1 MKKIF
6 LGMVFF
12 TTTALATQAQEVV
25 VIKKSSKDSANKPL
39 VVIDGVITPN
49 KDMNELSPN
58 DIQSMNVLKGASA
71 KVKYGEKGEN
81 GVIEINTKSSS
92 KPTNKMGKTIVGFE
106 IDTTNLS
113 ITVDGDQVMLN
124 GEKVDPNDP
133 RLKKIKRIKVMG
145 GPNSSPLMGVMLDPS
160 GPEAPTAPMNK
171 AFLGVSTETSSEG
184 ALVVEVSP
192 ESPAAKAG
200 LAEDDIITQVNKDP
214 IKKQSDLY
222 AAIGKYK
229 EGDKV
234 TIEYLRDGKKNKKEI
249 VLAKNKMPTMFRFEG
264 APLDGLNK
272 DLEGLNKEMELYSF
286 EAENFN
292 KNAEKLNKNFRK
304 GYALPN
310 LPNLDG
316 IYVNTKKPK
325 LGISIED
332 LEEGNGVKITAV
344 NEASPASKAGLKIG
358 DIITSIDKH
367 EVKEVNDIKWQYFDA
382 GQTLKLSI
390 MRNKEVKIIEV
401 KIPKKINSADL

>member
-71 KVKYGEKGEN
+71 KVIYGEKGEN
-81 GVIEINTKSSS
+81 GVIEITTKSSS

-113 ITVDGDQVMLN
+113 ITVDGDQIMLN
-124 GEKVDPNDP
+124 GEKVDPRDP
-133 RLKKIKRIKVMG
+133 RLKKIKRINVLG
-145 GPNSSPLMGVMLDPS
+145 GQNSSPLMGVMLDPLA
-160 GPEAPTAPMNK
+160 PEAPPAPMNK

-249 VLAKNKMPTMFRFEG
+249 VLAKNKM
-264 APLDGLNK
+264 
-272 DLEGLNKEMELYSF
+272 
-286 EAENFN
+286 EARTEVYEFVPDNFNQNFN
-292 KNAEKLNKNFRK
+292 KDFNKNFKK
-304 GYALPN
+304 GFALPN
-310 LPNLDG
+310 LPNLEE

-390 MRNKEVKIIEV
+390 MRNKEVKTIEV

>member
-71 KVKYGEKGEN
+71 KVIYGEKGEN
-81 GVIEINTKSSS
+81 GVIEITTKSSS

-124 GEKVDPNDP
+124 GEKVDPRDP
-133 RLKKIKRIKVMG
+133 RLKKIKRINVLG
-145 GPNSSPLMGVMLDPS
+145 GPNSKTIKGLLLDPLA
-160 GPEAPTAPMNK
+160 PEAPPAPMNK

-249 VLAKNKMPTMFRFEG
+249 VLAKNKM
-264 APLDGLNK
+264 
-272 DLEGLNKEMELYSF
+272 
-286 EAENFN
+286 EAITEAYEFVPDNFNQNFN
-292 KNAEKLNKNFRK
+292 KDFNKNFRK
-304 GYALPN
+304 GFALPN
-310 LPNLDG
+310 LPNLDE

-390 MRNKEVKIIEV
+390 MRNKEVKTIEV

>member
-71 KVKYGEKGEN
+71 KVIYGEKGEN
-81 GVIEINTKSSS
+81 GVIEITTKSSS

-113 ITVDGDQVMLN
+113 ITVDGDQIMLN
-124 GEKVDPNDP
+124 GEKVDPRDP
-133 RLKKIKRIKVMG
+133 RLKKIKRINVLG
-145 GPNSSPLMGVMLDPS
+145 GQNSSPLMGVMLDPLA
-160 GPEAPTAPMNK
+160 PEAPPAPMNK

-249 VLAKNKMPTMFRFEG
+249 VLAKNKM
-264 APLDGLNK
+264 
-272 DLEGLNKEMELYSF
+272 
-286 EAENFN
+286 EARTEIYEFVPDNFNQNFN
-292 KNAEKLNKNFRK
+292 KDFNKNFRK
-304 GYALPN
+304 GFALPN
-310 LPNLDG
+310 LPNLEE

-390 MRNKEVKIIEV
+390 MRNKEVKTIEV

>member
-71 KVKYGEKGEN
+71 KVIYGEKGEN
-81 GVIEINTKSSS
+81 GVIEITTKSSTQ
-92 KPTNKMGKTIVGFE
+92 PTNKMGKTIMGVE
-106 IDTTNLS
+106 IDTTNLN
-113 ITVDGDQVMLN
+113 ITVDGDQVLLN
-124 GEKVDPNDP
+124 GEKVDPKDP
-133 RLKKIKRIKVMG
+133 RLKKIKRINVLG
-145 GPNSSPLMGVMLDPS
+145 GQNSSPLMGVMLDPLA
-160 GPEAPTAPMNK
+160 PETPPAPMNK

-249 VLAKNKMPTMFRFEG
+249 VLAKNKM
-264 APLDGLNK
+264 
-272 DLEGLNKEMELYSF
+272 
-286 EAENFN
+286 EAITEAYEFVPDNFNQNFN
-292 KNAEKLNKNFRK
+292 KDFNKNFRK
-304 GYALPN
+304 GFALPN
-310 LPNLDG
+310 LPNLEE

-390 MRNKEVKIIEV
+390 MRNKEVKTIEV

>member
-71 KVKYGEKGEN
+71 KVIYGEKGEN
-81 GVIEINTKSSS
+81 GVIEITTKSSS

-124 GEKVDPNDP
+124 GEKVDPRDP
-133 RLKKIKRIKVMG
+133 RLKKIKRINVLG
-145 GPNSSPLMGVMLDPS
+145 GPNSKTIKGLLLDPLA
-160 GPEAPTAPMNK
+160 PEAPPAPMNK

-249 VLAKNKMPTMFRFEG
+249 VLAKNKM
-264 APLDGLNK
+264 
-272 DLEGLNKEMELYSF
+272 
-286 EAENFN
+286 EARTEVYEFVPDNFNQNFN
-292 KNAEKLNKNFRK
+292 KNIRK

-310 LPNLDG
+310 LPNLDE
-316 IYVNTKKPK
+316 IFVNTKKPK

-390 MRNKEVKIIEV
+390 MRNKEVKTIEV

>member
-71 KVKYGEKGEN
+71 KVIYGEKGEN
-81 GVIEINTKSSS
+81 GVIEITTKSSS
-92 KPTNKMGKTIVGFE
+92 KPTNKMGKTVVGFE

-124 GEKVDPNDP
+124 GEKVDPKDP
-133 RLKKIKRIKVMG
+133 RLKKIKRINVLG
-145 GPNSSPLMGVMLDPS
+145 GQNSSPLMGVMLDPLA
-160 GPEAPTAPMNK
+160 PEAPPAPMNK

-249 VLAKNKMPTMFRFEG
+249 VLAKNKM
-264 APLDGLNK
+264 
-272 DLEGLNKEMELYSF
+272 
-286 EAENFN
+286 EARTEVYEFVPDNFNQNFN
-292 KNAEKLNKNFRK
+292 KNIRK

-310 LPNLDG
+310 LPNLDE
-316 IYVNTKKPK
+316 IFVNTKKPK

-367 EVKEVNDIKWQYFDA
+367 EVKEVNDIKWQNFDA

-390 MRNKEVKIIEV
+390 MRNKEVKTIEV

>member
-71 KVKYGEKGEN
+71 KVIYGEKGEN
-81 GVIEINTKSSS
+81 GVIEITTKSSS

-124 GEKVDPNDP
+124 GEKVDPKDP
-133 RLKKIKRIKVMG
+133 RLKKIKRINVLG
-145 GPNSSPLMGVMLDPS
+145 GPNSSPLMGVMLDPLA
-160 GPEAPTAPMNK
+160 PEAPPAPMNK

-249 VLAKNKMPTMFRFEG
+249 VLAKNKMETRTEVYEFVPDNF
-264 APLDGLNK
+264 NQ
-272 DLEGLNKEMELYSF
+272 
-286 EAENFN
+286 NFN
-292 KNAEKLNKNFRK
+292 KNIRK

-310 LPNLDG
+310 LPNLDE
-316 IYVNTKKPK
+316 IFVNTKKPK

-367 EVKEVNDIKWQYFDA
+367 EVKEVNDIKWQNFDA

-390 MRNKEVKIIEV
+390 MRNKEVKTIEV

>member
-71 KVKYGEKGEN
+71 KVIYGEKGEN
-81 GVIEINTKSSS
+81 GVIEITTKSSS

-124 GEKVDPNDP
+124 GEKVDPRDP
-133 RLKKIKRIKVMG
+133 RLKKIKRINVLG
-145 GPNSSPLMGVMLDPS
+145 GQNSSPLMGVKLDPLA
-160 GPEAPTAPMNK
+160 PEAPPAPMNK

-249 VLAKNKMPTMFRFEG
+249 VLAKNK
-264 APLDGLNK
+264 
-272 DLEGLNKEMELYSF
+272 LEARTEVYEFVPDNF
-286 EAENFN
+286 NQNFN
-292 KNAEKLNKNFRK
+292 KDFNKNFRK
-304 GYALPN
+304 GFALPN
-310 LPNLDG
+310 LPNLEE

-390 MRNKEVKIIEV
+390 MRNKEVKTIEV

>member
-71 KVKYGEKGEN
+71 KVIYGEKGEN
-81 GVIEINTKSSS
+81 GVIEITTKSSTQ
-92 KPTNKMGKTIVGFE
+92 PTNKMGKTIMGVE
-106 IDTTNLS
+106 IDTTNLN
-113 ITVDGDQVMLN
+113 ITVDGDQVLLN
-124 GEKVDPNDP
+124 GEKVDPKDP
-133 RLKKIKRIKVMG
+133 RLKKIKRINVLG
-145 GPNSSPLMGVMLDPS
+145 GPNSSPLMGVMLDPLA
-160 GPEAPTAPMNK
+160 PEAPTAPMNK

-249 VLAKNKMPTMFRFEG
+249 VLAKNKM
-264 APLDGLNK
+264 
-272 DLEGLNKEMELYSF
+272 
-286 EAENFN
+286 EARTEIYEFVPDNFNQNFN
-292 KNAEKLNKNFRK
+292 KDFNKNFRK
-304 GYALPN
+304 GFALPN
-310 LPNLDG
+310 LPNLEE

-390 MRNKEVKIIEV
+390 MRNKEVKTIEV

>member
-71 KVKYGEKGEN
+71 KVIYGEKGEN
-81 GVIEINTKSSS
+81 GVIEITTKSSS

-124 GEKVDPNDP
+124 GEKVDPRDP
-133 RLKKIKRIKVMG
+133 RLKKIKRINVLG
-145 GPNSSPLMGVMLDPS
+145 GQNSSPLMGVMLDPLA
-160 GPEAPTAPMNK
+160 PEAPPAPMNK

-249 VLAKNKMPTMFRFEG
+249 VLAKNK
-264 APLDGLNK
+264 
-272 DLEGLNKEMELYSF
+272 LEARTEVYEFVPDNF
-286 EAENFN
+286 NQNFN
-292 KNAEKLNKNFRK
+292 KDFNKNFRK
-304 GYALPN
+304 GFALPN
-310 LPNLDG
+310 LPNLEE

-367 EVKEVNDIKWQYFDA
+367 EVKEVNDIKWQNFDT

-390 MRNKEVKIIEV
+390 MRNKEVKTIEV

>member
-71 KVKYGEKGEN
+71 KVIYGEKGEN
-81 GVIEINTKSSS
+81 GVIEITTKSSS

-124 GEKVDPNDP
+124 GEKVDPRDP
-133 RLKKIKRIKVMG
+133 RLKKIKRINVLG
-145 GPNSSPLMGVMLDPS
+145 GQNSSPLMGVMLDPLA
-160 GPEAPTAPMNK
+160 PEAPPAPMNK

-249 VLAKNKMPTMFRFEG
+249 VLAKNKM
-264 APLDGLNK
+264 
-272 DLEGLNKEMELYSF
+272 
-286 EAENFN
+286 EARTEVYEFVPDNFNQNFN
-292 KNAEKLNKNFRK
+292 KNIRK

-310 LPNLDG
+310 LPNLDE
-316 IYVNTKKPK
+316 IFVNTKKPK

-390 MRNKEVKIIEV
+390 MRNKEVKTIEV

>member
-12 TTTALATQAQEVV
+12 TTAALATQAQEVK
-25 VIKKSSKDSANKPL
+25 VIQKSSKDSANKPL

-71 KVKYGEKGEN
+71 KVKYGDRGEQ
-81 GVIEINTKSSS
+81 GVIEITTKSSTQ
-92 KPTNKMGKTIVGFE
+92 PTNKMSKTVVGVE
-106 IDTTNLS
+106 IDTTNLT
-113 ITVDGDQVMLN
+113 ITVDGDKIMLN
-124 GEKVDPNDP
+124 GEKIDASDP
-133 RLKKIKRIKVMG
+133 RLKKMKRINVLG
-145 GPNSSPLMGVMLDPS
+145 GPNSKTIKGVLLNPLA
-160 GPEAPTAPMNK
+160 PEAPSAPINK

-200 LAEDDIITQVNKDP
+200 LVEDDIITQVNKDL
-214 IKKQSDLY
+214 IKNQSDLY
-222 AAIGKYK
+222 TAIGKYK
-229 EGDKV
+229 EGEKV

-249 VLAKNKMPTMFRFEG
+249 VLAKNKMEARAEVFEFV
-264 APLDGLNK
+264 PD
-272 DLEGLNKEMELYSF
+272 
-286 EAENFN
+286 NFN
-292 KNAEKLNKNFRK
+292 QDFNKNFRK
-304 GYALPN
+304 GFALPN
-310 LPNLDG
+310 LPNLEE

-382 GQTLKLSI
+382 GQTLKFSI
-390 MRNKEVKIIEV
+390 MRNKEVKMIEV

>member
-12 TTTALATQAQEVV
+12 TTAALATQAQEVK
-25 VIKKSSKDSANKPL
+25 VIQKSSKDSANKPL

-71 KVKYGEKGEN
+71 KVKYGDRGEQ
-81 GVIEINTKSSS
+81 GVIEITTKSSTQ
-92 KPTNKMGKTIVGFE
+92 PTNKMGKTVVGVE
-106 IDTTNLS
+106 IDTTNLT
-113 ITVDGDQVMLN
+113 ITVDGDKIMLN
-124 GEKVDPNDP
+124 GEKIDASDP
-133 RLKKIKRIKVMG
+133 RLKKMKRINVLG
-145 GPNSSPLMGVMLDPS
+145 GPNSKTIKGVLLNPLA
-160 GPEAPTAPMNK
+160 PEAPSAPINK

-200 LAEDDIITQVNKDP
+200 LVEDDIITQVNKDL
-214 IKKQSDLY
+214 IKNQSDLY
-222 AAIGKYK
+222 TAIGKYK
-229 EGDKV
+229 EGEKV

-249 VLAKNKMPTMFRFEG
+249 VLAKNKMEARAEVFEFV
-264 APLDGLNK
+264 PD
-272 DLEGLNKEMELYSF
+272 
-286 EAENFN
+286 NFN
-292 KNAEKLNKNFRK
+292 QDFNKNFRK
-304 GYALPN
+304 GFALPN
-310 LPNLDG
+310 LPNLEE

-382 GQTLKLSI
+382 GQTLKFSI
-390 MRNKEVKIIEV
+390 MRNKEVKMIEV

>member
-71 KVKYGEKGEN
+71 KVIYGEKGEN
-81 GVIEINTKSSS
+81 GVIEITTKSSS

-124 GEKVDPNDP
+124 GEKVDPRDP
-133 RLKKIKRIKVMG
+133 RLKKIKRINVLG
-145 GPNSSPLMGVMLDPS
+145 GQNSSPLMGVMLDPLA
-160 GPEAPTAPMNK
+160 PEAPPAPMNK

-249 VLAKNKMPTMFRFEG
+249 VLAKNKM
-264 APLDGLNK
+264 
-272 DLEGLNKEMELYSF
+272 
-286 EAENFN
+286 EAITEAYEFVPDNFNQNFN
-292 KNAEKLNKNFRK
+292 KDFNKNFRK
-304 GYALPN
+304 GFALPN
-310 LPNLDG
+310 LPNLEE

-332 LEEGNGVKITAV
+332 LEEGNGGKITAV

-390 MRNKEVKIIEV
+390 MRNKEVKTIEV

>member
-71 KVKYGEKGEN
+71 KVIYGEKGEN
-81 GVIEINTKSSS
+81 GVIEITTKSSS

-124 GEKVDPNDP
+124 GEKVDPKDP
-133 RLKKIKRIKVMG
+133 RLKKIKRINVLG
-145 GPNSSPLMGVMLDPS
+145 GQNSSPLMGVMLDPLA
-160 GPEAPTAPMNK
+160 PETPPAPMNK

-249 VLAKNKMPTMFRFEG
+249 VLAKNKM
-264 APLDGLNK
+264 
-272 DLEGLNKEMELYSF
+272 
-286 EAENFN
+286 EARTEVYEFVPDNFNQNFN
-292 KNAEKLNKNFRK
+292 KDFNKNFRK
-304 GYALPN
+304 GFALPN
-310 LPNLDG
+310 LPNLEE

-390 MRNKEVKIIEV
+390 IRNKEVKTIEV

>member
-71 KVKYGEKGEN
+71 KVIYGEKGEN
-81 GVIEINTKSSS
+81 GVIEITTKSSS

-124 GEKVDPNDP
+124 GEKVDPKDP
-133 RLKKIKRIKVMG
+133 RLKKIKRINVLG
-145 GPNSSPLMGVMLDPS
+145 GQNSSPLMGVMLDPLA
-160 GPEAPTAPMNK
+160 PEAPPAPMNK

-234 TIEYLRDGKKNKKEI
+234 TIEYLRNGKKNKKEI
-249 VLAKNKMPTMFRFEG
+249 VLAKNKM
-264 APLDGLNK
+264 
-272 DLEGLNKEMELYSF
+272 
-286 EAENFN
+286 EARTEVYEFVPDNFNQNFN
-292 KNAEKLNKNFRK
+292 KNIRK

-310 LPNLDG
+310 LPNLDE
-316 IYVNTKKPK
+316 IFVNTKKPK

-367 EVKEVNDIKWQYFDA
+367 EVKEVNDIKWQNFDA

-390 MRNKEVKIIEV
+390 MRNKEVKTIEV

>member
-71 KVKYGEKGEN
+71 KVIYGEKGEN
-81 GVIEINTKSSS
+81 GVIEITTKSSTQ
-92 KPTNKMGKTIVGFE
+92 PTNKMGKTIMGVE
-106 IDTTNLS
+106 IDTTNLN
-113 ITVDGDQVMLN
+113 ITVDGDQVLLN
-124 GEKVDPNDP
+124 GEKVDPKDP
-133 RLKKIKRIKVMG
+133 RLKKIKRINVLG
-145 GPNSSPLMGVMLDPS
+145 GQNSSPLMGVMLDPLA
-160 GPEAPTAPMNK
+160 PEAPPAPMNK

-249 VLAKNKMPTMFRFEG
+249 VLAKNKM
-264 APLDGLNK
+264 
-272 DLEGLNKEMELYSF
+272 
-286 EAENFN
+286 EARTEIYEFVPDNFNQNFN
-292 KNAEKLNKNFRK
+292 KDFNKNFRK
-304 GYALPN
+304 GFALPN
-310 LPNLDG
+310 LPNLEE

-390 MRNKEVKIIEV
+390 IRNKEVKTIEV

>member
-49 KDMNELSPN
+49 KDMNEMSPN

-71 KVKYGEKGEN
+71 KVIYGEKGEN
-81 GVIEINTKSSS
+81 GVIEITTKSSS

-124 GEKVDPNDP
+124 GEKVDPRDP
-133 RLKKIKRIKVMG
+133 RLKKIKRINVLG
-145 GPNSSPLMGVMLDPS
+145 GQNSSPLMGVMLDPLA
-160 GPEAPTAPMNK
+160 PEAPPAPMNK

-249 VLAKNKMPTMFRFEG
+249 VLAKNKM
-264 APLDGLNK
+264 
-272 DLEGLNKEMELYSF
+272 
-286 EAENFN
+286 EARTEVYEFVPDNFNQNFN
-292 KNAEKLNKNFRK
+292 KDFNKNFRK
-304 GYALPN
+304 GFALPN
-310 LPNLDG
+310 LPNLEE

-390 MRNKEVKIIEV
+390 MRNKEVKTIEV